1 MRNFILF
8 RFRWLE
14 IVYIIS
20 VGNFVINEMK
30 RDNKPSRRDK
40 SLKKAKF
47 SSVIEKTPE
56 KSIKLS
62 KQQKR
67 DLKRNAKLQQSNI
80 PRASSINISYKNN
93 PTIPLISA
101 YKRETIYPTRHTIN
115 IPKINSFFTPKDKL
129 VYNNLLQTAYQGFN
143 VLDNSQFELNF
154 HSSFS
159 SCFKELDK
167 MNIFQHDITQ
177 PAGLNTKLAKT
188 LVSRCL
194 VGDAGIT
201 YKYLGIRMFSIPWNP
216 GGTNHNIH
224 TICLI
229 CIILKYYN
237 NLYLSFF

>member
-1 MRNFILF
+1 
-8 RFRWLE
+8 
-14 IVYIIS
+14 
-20 VGNFVINEMK
+20 MK
-30 RDNKPSRRDK
+30 RDNKHSRKDK
-40 SLKKAKF
+40 SSKKAKF
-47 SSVIEKTPE
+47 SSVIEKSPE

-67 DLKRNAKLQQSNI
+67 DLKRNAKFKQSTI
-80 PRASSINISYKNN
+80 PKASSINISHKNN
-93 PTIPLISA
+93 PTLPLISA

-129 VYNNLLQTAYQGFN
+129 VYNNLLQTCYQWFN
-143 VLDNSQFELNF
+143 VLDHSHFELNF

-216 GGTNHNIH
+216 GGIIHNIH
-224 TICLI
+224 TICLLF
-229 CIILKYYN
+229 IILNYYN
-237 NLYLSFF
+237 YLYLSFIFIFYKYFNFF